1 MLEDYVEFPTW
12 IDPVLGVITLSI
24 MGFFAYMSA
33 HLMSERKAGKQIPL
47 FWEKKE
53 EKEKKMGYGKG
64 YSKKPVKK
72 VKKAKKPVKKG
83 KNIKK

>member
-1 MLEDYVEFPTW
+1 MLEDYAEFSTW
-12 IDPVLGVITLSI
+12 VDPVLGFIILAI
-24 MGFFAYMSA
+24 MALFAYMSA
-33 HLMSERKAGKQIPL
+33 HLVSERKAGKQIPL

-53 EKEKKMGYGKG
+53 EKK
-64 YSKKPVKK
+64 KKPAKK